1 MRDAT
6 LALLLLHGTAAVV
19 MPRSRSVVC
28 RMPSLTPLPPA
39 LAASDGVH
47 TFTYDSVQCATQR
60 SNPQTSRATAGDP
73 HATALLA
80 GPLLTRASLLALG
93 RRRLPLI
100 IESVIESNAYDAP
113 TVGALRGLAGAITSD
128 YLHIALVAWRVRSY
142 LLWLCYYG
150 STLLWRHLAWPGGRD
165 RRRY

>member
-28 RMPSLTPLPPA
+28 RMPSLAPLPPA

-60 SNPQTSRATAGDP
+60 SNPRLADP
-73 HATALLA
+73 RLA
-80 GPLLTRASLLALG
+80 DP
-93 RRRLPLI
+93 RLPYATQR
-100 IESVIESNAYDAP
+100 SNPRRANP
-113 TVGALRGLAGAITSD
+113 RLADTK
-128 YLHIALVAWRVRSY
+128 
-142 LLWLCYYG
+142 
-150 STLLWRHLAWPGGRD
+150 
-165 RRRY
+165 